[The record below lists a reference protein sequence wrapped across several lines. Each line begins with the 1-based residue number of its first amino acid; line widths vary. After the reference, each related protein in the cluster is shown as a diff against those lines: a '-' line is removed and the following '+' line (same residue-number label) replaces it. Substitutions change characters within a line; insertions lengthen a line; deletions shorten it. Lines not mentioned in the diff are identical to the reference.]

1 MISASNAELHAAAE
15 YLAGVVGSE
24 FVSSDVDGVIHVLP
38 KNTQQIS
45 TILEYATKNGL
56 TVDPRGGGTKQCWGR
71 GTTPHIRLCLAS
83 FNRVLEHSW
92 QDLTCTV
99 QAGCTWSLLQQD
111 LAKHGQFVALDPLF
125 ADRATVGGI
134 LATNDSGALRHRYG
148 SLRDLVIGMTLVL
161 PDGTIARTGGKVVKN
176 VAGYDLCKLLT
187 GSIGTLAIITEAN
200 FRLHPLPQYSR
211 TFTVTASNAGRLAPL
226 LAAIRGSHL
235 LVQSLQ
241 LRRNKTEA
249 SLDICLSSHTAA
261 GQDTLLGGMAR
272 VEGLALQEANEASCF
287 EREALLADGSTFVR
301 ASTLQTNACAFADE
315 LQRLAPKIDVVSVSQ
330 GIGLHDIS
338 LRGSPDEITM
348 AISQMRV
355 NQETAATVLQ
365 SGPGV
370 DARAFTIPTSVMSV
384 MQAIKRNFDPKGV
397 LGPGKFFA
405 NT

>member
-1 MISASNAELHAAAE
+1 MTPASNAALHAAAE
-15 YLAGVVGSE
+15 HLALVVGEE
-24 FVSSDVDGVIHVLP
+24 FVSSAVEGVIHVLP
-38 KNTQQIS
+38 SNTQQVS

-56 TVDPRGGGTKQCWGR
+56 TVDPRGGGTKQHWGK
-71 GTTPHIRLCLAS
+71 GTVPHIRLYLS
-83 FNRVLEHSW
+83 RLDKVLDHPW

-99 QAGCTWSLLQQD
+99 QAGCRWFLLQQN

-125 ADRATVGGI
+125 GERATVGGI

-161 PDGTIARTGGKVVKN
+161 SDGTIARTGGKVVKN

-187 GSIGTLAIITEAN
+187 GSMGTLAIITEAN

-211 TFTVTASNAGRLAPL
+211 TFTVAASHSARLASL

-249 SLDICLSSHTAA
+249 RLDICLSSHAA
-261 GQDTLLGGMAR
+261 AHQDILLEGMVR
-272 VEGLALQEANEASCF
+272 GEGLAVKEANEASCF
-287 EREALLADGSTFVR
+287 EREALFVDGSTFIR
-301 ASTLQTNACAFADE
+301 ASTLPTNTCVFTDE
-315 LQRLAPKIDVVSVSQ
+315 LQHIAPKIDVVSVSQ

-338 LRGSPDEITM
+338 LRGSPDEITT
-348 AISQMRV
+348 AISRIRA
-355 NQETAATVLQ
+355 NQDVAAAVLQ
-365 SGPGV
+365 SGPDV
-370 DARAFTIPTSVMSV
+370 DARSFTIPTPVMSA

-397 LGPGKFFA
+397 LGPGKFFVNA
-405 NT
+405 

>member
-1 MISASNAELHAAAE
+1 MISASNVALHTAAE
-15 YLAGVVGSE
+15 YLALIAGGE
-24 FVSSDVDGVIHVLP
+24 FVSLEVDGVIRVLP

-56 TVDPRGGGTKQCWGR
+56 TVDPRGGGTKQRWGG
-71 GTTPHIRLCLAS
+71 GTAPHIRLCLS
-83 FNRVLEHSW
+83 RLNRVLDHSW

-99 QAGCTWSLLQQD
+99 QAGCTWSSLQQN

-125 ADRATVGGI
+125 GDRGTVGGI

-161 PDGTIARTGGKVVKN
+161 PEGTIARTGGRVVKN

-187 GSIGTLAIITEAN
+187 GSMGTLAIITEAN

-211 TFTVTASNAGRLAPL
+211 TFTVTASNAARLASL

-241 LRRNKTEA
+241 LRRHKTDARLE
-249 SLDICLSSHTAA
+249 ICLSSHTAA
-261 GQDTLLGGMAR
+261 CQDALLEEMVR
-272 VEGLALQEANEASCF
+272 VEGLALIEADGASCL
-287 EREALLADGSTFVR
+287 EREALFADGSTVIR
-301 ASTLQTNACAFADE
+301 ASTLPTNTCAFADE
-315 LQRLAPKIDVVSVSQ
+315 LQRVFPKIDVVSISQ
-330 GIGLHDIS
+330 GIGLHDVS
-338 LRGSPDEITM
+338 LRGSPNEIM
-348 AISQMRV
+348 IAISQMRAE
-355 NQETAATVLQ
+355 QKTAATVLHC
-365 SGPGV
+365 GPGV
-370 DARAFTIPTSVMSV
+370 TVPAFTVPTPVMSV

-405 NT
+405 NA